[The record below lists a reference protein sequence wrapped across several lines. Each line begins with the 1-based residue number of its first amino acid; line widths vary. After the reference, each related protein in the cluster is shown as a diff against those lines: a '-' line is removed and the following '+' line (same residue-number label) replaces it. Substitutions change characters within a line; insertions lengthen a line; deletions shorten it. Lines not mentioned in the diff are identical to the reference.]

1 MARRSKT
8 PAPEVVHPFI
18 SGWAIS
24 SHAHRILH
32 ALPFPLDL
40 GEFGQA
46 LCGAGAIGS
55 KGWQEIPD
63 EAPFYSFRCS
73 PCVNKFRIMYDED
86 DERLTP
92 QDRQAFRDLVH
103 EYEEAIRKAD

>member
-8 PAPEVVHPFI
+8 PAPEEIKPFI
-18 SGWAIS
+18 GGWGVV

-32 ALPFPLDL
+32 LLPYPMDL
-40 GEFGQA
+40 GTYGVA
-46 LCGAGAIGS
+46 LCGSSPIGS
-55 KGWQEIPD
+55 LGWQEIPD
-63 EAPFYSFRCS
+63 EAPFYRFRCS

-92 QDRQAFRDLVH
+92 QDRQAYRDLVH